1 MANLRLIDAR
11 AAESRIIKAKFTAN
25 LTDKL
30 TVDNVSVIGM
40 STGVPDAEV
49 LSLAVDQDILTINVL
64 PLTPYGQY
72 QLQFKSTTN
81 NPFTSADGRFL
92 LFEDGKTN
100 VKNILGAENP
110 SNQIRNNLISQL
122 KDNIYNLDRG
132 TFIREVLNQVSSNI
146 LKAKY
151 DVGQTKNE
159 NYLSFTVFDERKSRG
174 NGPFDH
180 LAEEG
185 AYEIIRVGKNP
196 TNATVQNVFS
206 YTSFP
211 FDIIT
216 LQAVQTSESLE
227 AANDGAGTFNKLV
240 LTLSN
245 NPITIINS
253 INIKYQDTTTY
264 DYDIRNMGYRI
275 NNPIYDTLFASA
287 LLTLGDNQVQL
298 NETILEDPLFKI
310 PGNGDIINVSY
321 QFKSLGRD
329 VDDDSVE
336 VVEIID
342 SVREATPALTNQF
355 TLQNFPVVNN
365 NGNVASSNGIVFLDP
380 HSETPFLTI
389 HPAFTKELPF
399 RFEALPSNPGEYSVD
414 YGSSKVYVF
423 GADASGTGT
432 GNFPPAATYKY
443 LKTYSKGL
451 DYTYN
456 DPTSNL
462 VANPLR
468 DLIGKIVKIRFNF
481 QQNLVPDVD
490 FQGLV
495 HKEIIDERIE
505 NRIKSTNSVSIN
517 NTPLTNVFR
526 IFNETTQESYAL
538 TRFNNDT
545 IYFSSNT
552 PPNIQDKKRER
563 ANFQRVTNELL
574 IKSNQLT
581 NILGT
586 KIFIV
591 NLLNHNII
599 SATEDVI
606 GSSFN
611 SSVIF
616 SRNDIFETELYYD
629 SQVLNITNNINK
641 ILVGEYQ
648 IDYLNGIVYVG
659 VSLTQNLDIGTIY
672 YKAPIIV
679 PNNPHI
685 ISVSE
690 LYNSL
695 NPNTGISKLLNY
707 ISFSEGEII
716 PSAFDRSDERF
727 FNNNFSDPYV
737 YNNGTITVTDDIK
750 SIRHIFDVY
759 NLNNSIAPIDFGPS
773 ATSQANIITLDSV
786 GIERREVLVVQPGLE
801 LDVSQISPG
810 IVLSTA
816 INAIRLS
823 DNVELLDGYET
834 LLNNTI
840 TLAVSSGAVVGD
852 VVDVLYTVVLNGAST
867 PVVDYDRGGY
877 YIDYTYLADEILV
890 SYEYGDNNLDFRT
903 SKALNEGDT
912 YYVSYKVG
920 ALRDSLLSNFGSLVD
935 IAEFKSFDINLNREI
950 YRSALIGALQSF
962 TKGPTIPA
970 MQQIVFNITKIIPEI
985 IESAFQVWSLGY
997 SHLYGNPI
1005 EIGGDLQ
1012 LVPGKFDQGIL
1023 PVNDYEFVTFPVVG
1037 NLRLEEGTLE
1047 TWVIPEWNGID
1058 NDATL
1063 TFSNLTKNGLPLS
1076 SDDIY
1081 IGASG
1086 YHPDIVDNSFL
1097 LNRLDP
1103 KDPVGL
1109 PAIIHTATAGIF
1121 IYYDSDISA
1130 WNFYAKD
1137 IPSGHIYAGNI
1148 QSSGEVYNVKFIED
1162 LGEPNDSL
1170 RSGLS
1175 SIDFEFNLD
1184 GLDASSPDGYATGDG
1199 YVPPYSFDGITFMAD
1214 EQHYIFDFADKKD
1227 KNRFSIY
1234 KDGRGYLN
1242 FSVWDKGPTIIQ
1254 EPNRRN
1260 SYTVSA
1266 DISNWKSGEKHHVAV
1281 AWRLNSSDRRDEMHL
1296 FIDGVETSNI
1306 LLYGG
1311 RPKSSSTDRFR
1322 TIKPELVIGTVL
1334 LKAISGNDLV
1344 TAAGSNIVYSPSN
1357 NFTIDGITPGNTIK
1371 INELGFTTYNITG
1384 VFGDTLIL
1392 DTNMPAS
1399 LSDARFSV
1407 NPFSNIVA
1415 SQINLYKNI
1424 AVSIV
1429 RGGVETEIPGV
1440 RADIPGYEI
1449 SKNAFNQ
1456 DVLTILGDVDPG
1468 DAVYLRTLGLNYR
1481 RVRDKSFTWGNTQS
1495 VLRTHL
1501 PPPINLDEVSI
1512 KKVITPLTTIGPNN
1526 AIIVLG
1532 NFVASIDYTQPTNQ
1546 TEGRQITVRVTGG
1559 NVDFSTP
1566 TDVTITG
1573 VTTGPP
1579 SETLLFSAPGE
1590 LTTINKFLSI
1600 SNITVTTTPFSTVTD
1615 GLSVEIKEAFS
1626 VTESNGN
1633 NIYPVIR
1640 FAFKTQSGTALTGD
1654 GSDIVENL
1662 DGFFP
1667 ESDVDNLL
1675 VISTPGPVVGT
1686 YTITERI
1693 NNTSVRVTPTPAAA
1707 FVGGSYDV
1715 YNVSIGRSGFQNGF
1729 FFLEIAGS
1737 SNIGF
1742 PLTEGYY
1749 EFDYSSY
1756 LDIAF
1761 DPLKKQN
1768 AFIGSD
1774 YLGKKQAK
1782 AIIDEFRILN
1792 YMLTDTRIG
1801 ESISLNEYSVTTDYN
1816 SLTEYRKNNETLM
1829 LLHFNSKPFVNDSD
1843 YIVFSEGENISSAIS
1858 VNQNFGRSIFI
1869 KERGLEYENQ
1879 GSLTNT
1885 EGTIEFWVSPKFDTY
1900 NDPVPRFYFDA
1911 TAATIENSVSLT
1923 TTIAKTDGRIAQV
1936 VSVRLL
1942 SDTGNIGE
1950 EYFAGGTIE
1959 NDRQTLRL
1967 KKALP
1972 HPQTPIKIAYIPS
1985 GTLGDRISIFK
1996 DSEGFITLNVRAS
2009 GQDYQVRQPVFWE
2022 RDSWHRVMA
2031 TYKFNRRD
2039 NLDQIRLFVDREER
2053 GVILFGSGLL
2063 FGAGAI
2069 FGQTTVGVTNQ
2080 ILIAN
2085 IDFTDTIT
2093 KFYIGQEFTGA
2104 HTAQAKMDN
2113 IRLSNVSR
2121 EPLVVAGQPLDVNYS
2136 NNLDVVFPVIEDAF
2150 TTFLLDFTQLAY
2162 KTTDFSILQDA
2173 EFGIY
2178 NFTLNIIDSFR
2189 IVESSDRVK
2198 NLLESMI
2205 FALKPA
2211 TSKVDIN
2218 YIT

>member
-1 MANLRLIDAR
+1 MANLRLINAR

-40 STGVPDAEV
+40 NSSIPDAEV
-49 LSLAVDQDILTINVL
+49 LSLVVDQDILTINVL

-72 QLQFKSTTN
+72 QIQFRSTTN
-81 NPFTSADGRFL
+81 NLFTSADGRFL

-100 VKNILGAENP
+100 VKNILGPENP
-110 SNQIRNNLISQL
+110 ANQIRNNLIYQL

-132 TFIREVLNQVSSNI
+132 TFVREILNQVSSNI

-159 NYLSFTVFDERKSRG
+159 NYLSYTVLDEKKNRG

-180 LAEEG
+180 LTEEG
-185 AYEIIRVGKNP
+185 AYEVIRVGKAP
-196 TNATVQNVFS
+196 TNATIQNIFS
-206 YTSFP
+206 YTNFP

-216 LQAVQTSESLE
+216 LQAVQTTENLI
-227 AANDGAGTFNKLV
+227 AANEGSGTFNKLV

-253 INIKYQDTTTY
+253 ITIKYQDNTTY
-264 DYDIRNMGYRI
+264 DYNIRSMGYRI
-275 NNPIYDTLFASA
+275 NNSIYDTLFAST
-287 LLTLGDNQVQL
+287 LLTLNDDQIQL
-298 NETILEDPLFKI
+298 NEVVLEDPLFKI
-310 PGNGDIINVSY
+310 PGNGDIVSVEY
-321 QFKSLGRD
+321 QYKSLGRD

-355 TLQNFPVVNN
+355 TLQNFPVVNS
-365 NGNVASSNGIVFLDP
+365 NGNVANSNGIVFLDP

-414 YGSSKVYVF
+414 YESSKVYVF
-423 GADASGTGT
+423 GSDDSGTGT

-443 LKTYSKGL
+443 LKTYNKGL
-451 DYTYN
+451 DYTYD
-456 DPTSNL
+456 DPSSNL

-468 DLIGKIVKIRFNF
+468 DLIGKTIKIRFNF
-481 QQNLVPDVD
+481 QQNLVPGVD
-490 FQGLV
+490 FQELI
-495 HKEIIDERIE
+495 HKEIIDERVE
-505 NRIKSTNSVSIN
+505 NRIKSTNSVSVN
-517 NTPLTNVFR
+517 NAPLTNVFR

-545 IYFSSNT
+545 VYFSSNI

-563 ANFQRVTNELL
+563 ANFQRITNELL
-574 IKSNQLT
+574 IKSNELT

-591 NLLNHNII
+591 NLLNNNII
-599 SATEDVI
+599 SATDDVI

-611 SSVIF
+611 SSAIF

-629 SQVLNITNNINK
+629 SQILNITNNINR

-648 IDYLNGIVYVG
+648 IDYLNGIIYVG
-659 VSLTQNLDIGTIY
+659 VSSSQNLDLGTID
-672 YKAPIIV
+672 YKAPIISPV
-679 PNNPHI
+679 NPHI

-695 NPNTGISKLLNY
+695 SPNTGINKLLNY
-707 ISFSEGEII
+707 ISFDEGEIV
-716 PSAFDRSDERF
+716 PSSFDRSDERF
-727 FNNNFSDPYV
+727 LDNNLGNPYI
-737 YNNGTITVTDDIK
+737 YNSGTITVTDDIK

-759 NLNNSIAPIDFGPS
+759 DLNNNTVPVDFGPS
-773 ATSQANIITLDSV
+773 ATSQANIITLDSI

-810 IVLSTA
+810 VVLSTA
-816 INAIRLS
+816 IDAIRLS
-823 DNVELLDGYET
+823 DNVNLLDGYET
-834 LLNNTI
+834 LAGNTI
-840 TLAVSSGAVVGD
+840 TLAVSSGAIVGD

-935 IAEFKSFDINLNREI
+935 ISEFKSFDINLNREV

-962 TKGPTIPA
+962 TKGPTVPA
-970 MQQIVFNITKIIPEI
+970 MQQIVSNITKIIPEI

-997 SHLYGNPI
+997 SHLYGNSI
-1005 EIGGDLQ
+1005 KIGGDLQ

-1023 PVNDYEFVTFPVVG
+1023 PVNEGEFVTFPVAG

-1063 TFSNLTKNGLPLS
+1063 TFSNLTKDGYNIS

-1086 YHPDIVDNSFL
+1086 YHPEIIDNSFF
-1097 LNRLDP
+1097 LNRLDSG
-1103 KDPVGL
+1103 DPVGL
-1109 PAIIHTATAGIF
+1109 PAIIHTATSGIF

-1130 WNFYAKD
+1130 WKFYAKD
-1137 IPSGHIYAGNI
+1137 TPDGYVYAGNI

-1162 LGEPNDSL
+1162 LGEINDSL
-1170 RSGLS
+1170 RSELS
-1175 SIDFEFNLD
+1175 SIDFEFHLD
-1184 GLDASSPDGYATGDG
+1184 SLDASSLDGYATGDG

-1214 EQHYIFDFADKKD
+1214 EQHYIFDFADEKD

-1242 FSVWDKGPTIIQ
+1242 FNVWDKGPTPIQ
-1254 EPNRRN
+1254 DPNRRN

-1266 DISNWKSGEKHHVAV
+1266 DISNWRAGEKHHVAV
-1281 AWRLNSSDRRDEMHL
+1281 AWKLNSSDRRDEMHL

-1311 RPKSSSTDRFR
+1311 RPKASATDRFR

-1344 TAAGSNIVYSPSN
+1344 TSAGSNVVYSPSN
-1357 NFTIDGITPGNTIK
+1357 NFTTDGITPGNTIK
-1371 INELGFTTYNITG
+1371 INESGFATYNITS
-1384 VFGDTLIL
+1384 VSGDTLIL
-1392 DTNMPAS
+1392 DANMPAS

-1429 RGGVETEIPGV
+1429 RGGIETEIPGV

-1456 DVLTILGDVDPG
+1456 DVLTILGDVEPG

-1481 RVRDKSFTWGNTQS
+1481 RVKDRSFTWGDTQA

-1512 KKVITPLTTIGPNN
+1512 KKVIAPLTTIGPNN
-1526 AIIVLG
+1526 ATIILG
-1532 NFVASIDYTQPTNQ
+1532 NFVSSISYTQPTNQ
-1546 TEGRQITVRVTGG
+1546 TEGRQLTVRVTGG

-1573 VTTGPP
+1573 TTTGPP
-1579 SETLLFSAPGE
+1579 SETLLFSAAGE
-1590 LTTINKFLSI
+1590 LTTTNKFLSI
-1600 SNITVTTTPFSTVTD
+1600 SNITVTTTPFSTTVD

-1626 VTESNGN
+1626 VTEPNGN

-1640 FAFKTQSGTALTGD
+1640 FAFKTQSGIALTGD
-1654 GSDIVENL
+1654 GSDIVEDL

-1667 ESDVDNLL
+1667 ESDVGNLL
-1675 VISTPGPVVGT
+1675 VINAPAPVAGT

-1693 NNTSVRVTPTPAAA
+1693 NNTSVRITPAPAA
-1707 FVGGSYDV
+1707 FVSGSYDV

-1737 SNIGF
+1737 SNVGF
-1742 PLTEGYY
+1742 PLTEGLY

-1756 LDIAF
+1756 LDISF
-1761 DPLKKQN
+1761 KPLKKQN

-1801 ESISLNEYSVTTDYN
+1801 ESISLNESSVTVDYN
-1816 SLTEYRKNNETLM
+1816 ALTEYRKDNETLM
-1829 LLHFNSKPFVNDSD
+1829 LLHFNSKPFENDSD
-1843 YIVFSEGENISSAIS
+1843 YIVFSEGENIASAIS

-1879 GSLTNT
+1879 GFLTNT

-1911 TAATIENSVSLT
+1911 TATAVENSVSLT
-1923 TTIAKTDGRIAQV
+1923 TTIARTNGRIAQV

-1942 SDTGNIGE
+1942 SDIGNVGE

-1959 NDRQTLRL
+1959 SDRQTLKL

-1985 GTLGDRISIFK
+1985 GMSGDRISILK
-1996 DSEGFITLNVRAS
+1996 DAEGFITLNVRAS
-2009 GQDYQVRQPVFWE
+2009 GQDFQVRQPVFWE

-2085 IDFTDTIT
+2085 IDFVDIIT

-2104 HTAQAKMDN
+2104 YTAQARMDN

-2121 EPLVVAGQPLDVNYS
+2121 DPLVVAGQPLDVNYS

-2162 KTTDFSILQDA
+2162 KTTDFAILQDA

-2218 YIT
+2218 YII